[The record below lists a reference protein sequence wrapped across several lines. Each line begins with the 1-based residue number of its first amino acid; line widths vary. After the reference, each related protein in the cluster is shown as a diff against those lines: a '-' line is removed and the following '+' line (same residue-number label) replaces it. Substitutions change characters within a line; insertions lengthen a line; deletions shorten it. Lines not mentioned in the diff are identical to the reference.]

1 LQPAVSPICN
11 RQRANHAGGC
21 SIVHASRIAN
31 PRYSRLQVGATERRG
46 IRMRTLYFG
55 RFNNAGLERTAGIRF
70 QRWTGADT
78 PALLEPVLAIFS
90 DELMRERKLKTKFS
104 RISKMDGLQTE
115 PPIGC

>member
-1 LQPAVSPICN
+1 
-11 RQRANHAGGC
+11 
-21 SIVHASRIAN
+21 
-31 PRYSRLQVGATERRG
+31 
-46 IRMRTLYFG
+46 MRTLYFG

-90 DELMRERKLKTKFS
+90 DELMRERKLRTKFS

-115 PPIGC
+115 PPIGF